1 MQERPAHL
9 PRRVK
14 LKRSE
19 FYTHYAV
26 SIVLLAPTVAAIYS
40 FVTRKYISSAI
51 PDMRIFCACTI
62 IASAFLAW
70 FQTWA
75 LRFRVVETSEDA
87 RSNYQKVIEAIGKTD
102 WHISQHR
109 ADSRIVATVPGAV
122 TWGERVEVQFHG
134 TQVYVNSICDP
145 SKWPVLIAFGD
156 NISHIA
162 YIRDAVTDRLE
173 RSQGPSSV
181 SQAGDRGESTSLGV
195 AVTPHRSTSIVG
207 VTAARNP
214 ITTYEPVFGGIVSVL
229 AGAFLCFL
237 LFVSSGSN
245 SSHTG
250 TAFLSIV
257 CVSVMSW
264 GVAQIVGSRKASRH
278 PDKSNQQSPVLGTA
292 LGCVLVGLLL
302 VPVTLMMYEFAPS
315 HPSYMFVSGGVT
327 VLLLVVGAIVG
338 IRQGVWR

>member
-1 MQERPAHL
+1 MP
-9 PRRVK
+9 PRVK
-14 LKRSE
+14 LKGSE
-19 FYTHYAV
+19 FFTHYAV
-26 SIVLLAPTVAAIYS
+26 SIILLAPTVAAIYI
-40 FVTRKYISSAI
+40 FATHQYVLNAI
-51 PDMRIFCACTI
+51 AGMRIVCACTI
-62 IASAFLAW
+62 MASAFLAW

-75 LRFRVVETSEDA
+75 LRFREIKTSEDA
-87 RSNYQKVIEAIGKTD
+87 RSNYKKVIEAIGRTD
-102 WHISQHR
+102 WHISHHR
-109 ADSRIVATVPGAV
+109 VDSRIVAMVPGAV

-145 SKWPVLIAFGD
+145 SKWPVLIALGD

-173 RSQGPSSV
+173 RPEVASSV
-181 SQAGDRGESTSLGV
+181 SEGGNLGESTSLGV
-195 AVTPHRSTSIVG
+195 AATPHRSTSTLG
-207 VTAARNP
+207 VTAARKP

-250 TAFLSIV
+250 TAFLSIM

-264 GVAQIVGSRKASRH
+264 GIAQIVGSRKASRE
-278 PDKSNQQSPVLGTA
+278 PDKFNQQSPVLGTA
-292 LGCVLVGLLL
+292 LACVLVGLLL
-302 VPVTLMMYEFAPS
+302 VPVTLMLYEFAPS

-327 VLLLVVGAIVG
+327 VLLLAVGAIVG

>member
-40 FVTRKYISSAI
+40 FVTHKYISSAI

-62 IASAFLAW
+62 MASAFLAW

-102 WHISQHR
+102 WHISQHH

-134 TQVYVNSICDP
+134 THVYVNSICDP
-145 SKWPVLIAFGD
+145 SKWPVLIALGD

-162 YIRDAVTDRLE
+162 FIRDAVTDRLE

-181 SQAGDRGESTSLGV
+181 SQAGDRG
-195 AVTPHRSTSIVG
+195 

-214 ITTYEPVFGGIVSVL
+214 ITAYEPVFGGIVCVL
-229 AGAFLCFL
+229 AGAFLFLL

-315 HPSYMFVSGGVT
+315 HPSYMFVSGGVA
-327 VLLLVVGAIVG
+327 VLLLAVGAIVG